1 MCYDVQQMLM
11 FCSYMFLSVIKIF
24 DDTCN
29 HFLSYSWIFVLCFVV
44 GFFLLFLC
52 EGKNFWGN
60 YQTFMEMVWKFFLKN
75 WKCLCMIN
83 LIYEEKLSHHFLHC
97 IDDKDLYSCV
107 QEVPFT

>member
-24 DDTCN
+24 DDIRN

-60 YQTFMEMVWKFFLKN
+60 YQTFYGNGVEILFKKLEVFVYDKFD
-75 WKCLCMIN
+75 I
-83 LIYEEKLSHHFLHC
+83 
-97 IDDKDLYSCV
+97 
-107 QEVPFT
+107 